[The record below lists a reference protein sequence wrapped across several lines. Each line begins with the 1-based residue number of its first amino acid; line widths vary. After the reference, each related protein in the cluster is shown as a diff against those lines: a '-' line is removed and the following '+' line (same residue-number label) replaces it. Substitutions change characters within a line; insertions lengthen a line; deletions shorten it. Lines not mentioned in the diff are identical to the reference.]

1 MIENRYCYLLKL
13 GQYFNT
19 KQHVNY
25 TNTVI
30 RLLSSLKKKK
40 SQFEPDFP
48 DFLFSE
54 LYIFILFVF
63 PSVIISMNVLPFLA
77 SE

>member
-19 KQHVNY
+19 KQLVEY

-30 RLLSSLKKKK
+30 QLLSSIKKNPSLNALESK
-40 SQFEPDFP
+40 FEPDFP

-54 LYIFILFVF
+54 L
-63 PSVIISMNVLPFLA
+63 
-77 SE
+77 